1 MRREDAAAVAALG
14 DELDRP
20 ARPED
25 LVRRLGRLA
34 REPGH
39 AAFVAEEDGEVLGW
53 AHVQAVVNLAAESFA
68 EVRALVVTARRR
80 RRGIGQA
87 LVRACEAWAT
97 DAGLERVRLRSG
109 VHRDGAHA
117 FYRRIGYVQAK
128 ASYAFERTFEAAPP
142 AVAPARARIAVA
154 IGPFEPAERERW
166 EALARGYKHFY
177 ETQIPDDEYERAWQ
191 RLREGTVQGLGA
203 RLEGRLVGIAHYL
216 YHASAWADRVCYLQD
231 LFVDPDARGHGVA
244 RALIEAVAERA
255 RSEGASRYYW
265 LTQRHNLVARA
276 LYDKVAAHRGFIRY
290 DFPLEGG

>member
-1 MRREDAAAVAALG
+1 MERGDAAAVAALG
-14 DELDRP
+14 GELGRD

-25 LVRRLGRLA
+25 LVRRLGRIA

-53 AHVQAVVNLAAESFA
+53 AHVQAVGNLAAESFA
-68 EVRALVVTARRR
+68 EIRALVVSARCR

-87 LVRACEAWAT
+87 LVRACESWAA

-109 VHRDGAHA
+109 VHREDAHA
-117 FYRRIGYVQAK
+117 FYRRIGYAQAK
-128 ASYAFERTFEAAPP
+128 ASYAFERAIEAAAP
-142 AVAPARARIAVA
+142 AAAPARARLAVA
-154 IGPFEPAERERW
+154 IGPLEPGERERW
-166 EALARGYKHFY
+166 EILARGYKHFY
-177 ETQIPDDEYERAWQ
+177 ETQIPDEAYERAWQ
-191 RLREGTVQGLGA
+191 RLRTGVAQGLGA
-203 RLEGRLVGIAHYL
+203 RIEGRLVGIAHYL
-216 YHASAWADRVCYLQD
+216 YHPSTWADRVCYLQD
-231 LFVDPDARGHGVA
+231 LFVDPEARGHGIA

-290 DFPLEGG
+290 DFPVDEG